1 MKRITIKDL
10 SEYLFL
16 SKSTISRALVNDKN
30 IHPET
35 KKKVLDAAKKMGY
48 KPNLSALNLK
58 YGHSKNIGMVVPEM
72 ITPFSSLVLKGI
84 QNILYPL
91 GYRVIVMQS
100 DEDTTIEKNN
110 LLLLEE
116 FNVDG
121 IIMNLCHETHNHDVY
136 QEIMERGIPII
147 FFDRIP
153 DKLLDASKVMVNDS
167 LCASRMTK
175 HLIETGRKRIAH
187 IMGPSIIRNT
197 TERASAYRQMLI
209 DHSIF
214 DPDLII
220 KTEGVSFEDG
230 RNAAQ
235 QLLNLDKGID
245 SIFAFTDTLAIGAMN
260 YLLDQGVKI
269 PQEVSIASFSGT
281 ELAVMVHP
289 QLTSVE
295 QPMIQMGEVAAEL
308 LMEKIN
314 NKEAPSRTVTM
325 EAKLI
330 YRASTGL
337 SKETAYSLS

>member
-10 SEYLFL
+10 SKYLLL
-16 SKSTISRALVNDKN
+16 STSTISRALVNDKN
-30 IHPET
+30 IHPDT
-35 KKKVLDAAKKMGY
+35 KKIVLDAAEKMGY
-48 KPNLSALNLK
+48 KPNPSALNLK

-72 ITPFSSLVLKGI
+72 TTPFSSLVLKGI

-91 GYRVIVMQS
+91 GYRIIVMQS
-100 DEDTTIEKNN
+100 DENTTIEKNN

-136 QEIMERGIPII
+136 QEIMDRGIPIV

-153 DKLLDASKVMVNDS
+153 DKSLNASKVMVNDS
-167 LCASRMTK
+167 LCASLMTK

-197 TERASAYRQMLI
+197 KERAVAYQQILT

-214 DPDLII
+214 DPDLMI
-220 KTEGVSFEDG
+220 KTEGVSYQDG

-235 QLLNLDKGID
+235 QLLNMNKDFD
-245 SIFAFTDTLAIGAMN
+245 SIFAFTDTLAIGAMS

-269 PQEVSIASFSGT
+269 PKEVSIASFSGT
-281 ELAVMVHP
+281 ELAIMVHP

-308 LMEKIN
+308 ILEKIN
-314 NKEAPSRTVTM
+314 NKDADSKTVVM
-325 EAKLI
+325 DAKLI
-330 YRASTGL
+330 YRAST
-337 SKETAYSLS
+337 SISRDMNSSS